1 MIRDL
6 IKAFYNANYPG
17 ETHTGVGF
25 ISVIVEGV
33 KCFFA
38 VNLDNDEITVRPAK
52 YRPQG
57 ILEGFFEAYYQD
69 KQKEDDPEMY
79 GIMLMNGKRSKPIIY
94 DEEKKQLRLA
104 NWC

>member
-25 ISVIVEGV
+25 ISLIVEGI

-38 VNLDNDEITVRPAK
+38 VNLDNDVITVRPAK

-69 KQKEDDPEMY
+69 RQKKDNPEMY
-79 GIMLMNGKRSKPIIY
+79 GLMLVNGKRTKPIIY